1 MQKISHTRVYIKYM
15 DLQLICQMLNWD
27 GSEIEETYTKRDRKY
42 MLTQTKIQ
50 NVLTA
55 YYIQNAQNL
64 SK

>member
-1 MQKISHTRVYIKYM
+1 M